1 MADDSA
7 GIGGRLRS
15 VVAAPG
21 AAVAANTVAEL
32 SLNRLDVNKVE
43 FGLAS
48 VLC

>member
-7 GIGGRLRS
+7 AIGGQLHS
-15 VVAAPG
+15 VVAAAA
-21 AAVAANTVAEL
+21 AAVAASTVAEL

-43 FGLAS
+43 LGLAS